1 MERTVFNTAQ
11 LQILEMMSHVK
22 TDNSLNE
29 IKEVLSQYFAKKAE
43 EAIDKLWDEGK
54 INNQVIE
61 QWKEEHL
68 RTPYSKKG

>member
-1 MERTVFNTAQ
+1 MERTVFNSAQ

-22 TDNSLNE
+22 TDSSLNE

-54 INNQVIE
+54 INDQVIE
-61 QWKEEHL
+61 QWKDEHL
-68 RTPYSKKG
+68 RTPYRSK